1 MEFMIKVERLA
12 LTPTEVNSFFL
23 LTQRLQSAY
32 ELCSEISEEYFPR
45 TFPLRKVL
53 LFDWVTLILN
63 SLSVEK
69 LLAVIHLEHKMLRNL
84 GYE

>member
-1 MEFMIKVERLA
+1 MEFKVKVERL
-12 LTPTEVNSFFL
+12 EVNSFFL

-32 ELCSEISEEYFPR
+32 ELCSEISKEYFPL

-53 LFDWVTLILN
+53 LFDSVTLILN

-69 LLAVIHLEHKMLRNL
+69 LLAMIHLEHRRLRNL
-84 GYE
+84 GYL